1 MLQRQRGGARTVST
15 SPNFAAKWLVHRLS
29 RFAEAHPEIDLRVS
43 ASLQHVD
50 FAREDIDLAV
60 RHGDGTESGL
70 HVTRLCTEEMFPVC
84 SPKLVNGRN
93 RLRTPADLNRFPLLH
108 VNDRQGWRQ
117 WLDFADVADVDAAR
131 GPILNQASMAIDAAV
146 DGQGVALARTAL
158 AAWDL
163 IGGRLVRPF
172 DIAMPVSF
180 GYWIVCSKAV
190 AKLPKIVAFSD
201 WLLAEAAADA
211 RQLEALKS
219 RQPAR
224 VSR

>member
-1 MLQRQRGGARTVST
+1 M
-15 SPNFAAKWLVHRLS
+15 
-29 RFAEAHPEIDLRVS
+29 
-43 ASLQHVD
+43 
-50 FAREDIDLAV
+50 
-60 RHGDGTESGL
+60 
-70 HVTRLCTEEMFPVC
+70 TRLCTEELFPVC
-84 SPKLVNGRN
+84 SAKLVNGRN
-93 RLRTPADLNRFPLLH
+93 RLRTPSDLNRLPLLH

-117 WLDFADVADVDAAR
+117 WLDFADVGDVDAAR

-180 GYWIVCSKAV
+180 AYWIVCSKTV

-201 WLLAEAAADA
+201 WLLGEAAEDA
-211 RQLEALKS
+211 RQLERLKS
-219 RQPAR
+219 KQPAR
-224 VSR
+224 ASR

>member
-1 MLQRQRGGARTVST
+1 VST

-29 RFAEAHPEIDLRVS
+29 RFAETHPEIDLRVS
-43 ASLQHVD
+43 ASMHHVD
-50 FAREDIDLAV
+50 FAREDIDLAI

-84 SPKLVNGRN
+84 SPKLLNGRN
-93 RLRTPADLNRFPLLH
+93 RLRAPSDLNRFALLH

-117 WLDFADVADVDAAR
+117 WLDFADAGDVDAAR

-190 AKLPKIVAFSD
+190 AKLPKIAAFSD
-201 WLLAEAAADA
+201 WLLAEAAEDV
-211 RQLEALKS
+211 RQLEGLKS
-219 RQPAR
+219 RQAAR
-224 VSR
+224 ASR